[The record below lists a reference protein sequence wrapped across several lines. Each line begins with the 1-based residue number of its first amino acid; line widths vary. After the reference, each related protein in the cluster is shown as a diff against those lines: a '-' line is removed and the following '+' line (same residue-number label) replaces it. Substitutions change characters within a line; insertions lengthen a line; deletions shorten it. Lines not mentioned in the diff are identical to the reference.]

1 MQNKGAI
8 LTFAILLAAVCFYQ
22 LSFTFKAR
30 QVEKDAVEYAQ
41 GDPDKEF
48 YYLDSISGEVVYNF
62 LGLKQFTFKEV
73 KELELNLGLDLKG
86 GMNVTLEVSVDDLIR
101 ALSNYNNDS
110 TFNAAIV
117 RAREMQRGS
126 QEDFVTLFGQ
136 AFEEIDANARLASIF
151 LTLELRDKININS
164 TNSEV
169 IDVIRTET
177 NAAIDNAFN
186 IIRTRIDRFGVAQPN
201 IQQLQTKGRILV
213 ELPGVKDQSR
223 VRSLLQGTAM
233 LEFWE
238 TYENQEV
245 YPYLL
250 QANERL
256 RELQNAGADS
266 PEGQDT
272 AQTGEDDSAEPEA
285 EAVEETADTEV
296 EPGDSESSLLS
307 ELTESAE
314 SDTTGADLDDMEDF
328 RKEFPLFAVLNP
340 STDQQ
345 GQLFPGP
352 SIGLAHS
359 RDTSR
364 VNEYLNREQIRSIF
378 PRDMMFRWTANAMDE
393 AGNFYRLIALKANTR
408 DGQAPLDGDV
418 ITDARQDF
426 DQFGSNPE
434 VSMTMNSEGGKVWQR
449 LTKENIGKSIAIVLD
464 GYVRSFPTV
473 QNEISGGRSS
483 ITGLESIEEAKDL
496 ANILKSGKMPAPAH
510 IIQEEIV
517 GPSLGQEAINSGMY
531 SFIIAFILVLIYM
544 FFFYSR
550 NAGLTANVALI
561 ANMFF
566 IIGILASLGATLT
579 LPGIAGIV
587 LTIGMSVDANVLI
600 YERVQEELRA
610 GKGIKLAISD
620 GYKNAYSAIIDGQ
633 VTTLLTGIV
642 LYAFGSG
649 PIKGFATTLII
660 GILTSLFSAI
670 FLTRIIFEWKLKK
683 SKIILFSSKF
693 TDEWLR
699 HTNIKFLEKRKIA
712 YIISGALIILSVGS
726 LAVRGLSYGI
736 DFKGGRTYVVRL
748 DQDVQVAEVQSAL
761 TAVYGEM
768 PEVKTFGANNQIR
781 ITTTYKIE
789 DDSQNVD
796 DEVEGL
802 LMTGL
807 KNANVLDDGVS
818 LEEFT
823 DTYQLSSQKVGPTI
837 SADIRKDS
845 VIAIS
850 FALIIIF
857 LYILIRFTN
866 WQYGLGAVAAIAHDS
881 LIVLGIFSLLYN
893 VLPFSLDIDQA
904 FIAAI
909 LTVLGYSIND
919 TVVVFD
925 RIREYLKLH
934 PKRKQEQNMD
944 EAVNSTLRRTFST
957 SLSTFVVLLA
967 IFLFGGATIRGF
979 TFALLIGVVVGTYS
993 SIFVAT
999 PIAYDFQKRLAKVT
1013 AKRKK

>member
-8 LTFAILLAAVCFYQ
+8 LTFAILLAAVCLYQ

-30 QVEKDAVEYAQ
+30 QIEKNAQEYAQ
-41 GDPDKEF
+41 GNPDKEF
-48 YYLDSISGEVVYNF
+48 NYLDSISSETVYNF
-62 LGLKQFTFKEV
+62 LGLKKFTYKEV

-86 GMNVTLEVSVDDLIR
+86 GMNVTLEIAVDDLIR
-101 ALSNYNNDS
+101 ALSNYNDDE
-110 TFNAAIV
+110 TFNAAIQ
-117 RAREMQRGS
+117 RARVMQRGS

-136 AFEEIDANARLASIF
+136 AFQEIDPNARLASIF
-151 LTLELRDKININS
+151 LTLELRNKININT
-164 TNSEV
+164 TNAEV
-169 IDVIRTET
+169 LDVIREET
-177 NAAIDNAFN
+177 NAAINNAFN

-213 ELPGVKDQSR
+213 ELPGVKDQNR
-223 VRSLLQGTAM
+223 VRTLLQGTAM

-256 RELQNAGADS
+256 REMQSGEDTSDENS
-266 PEGQDT
+266 ETETPETETNENDAAAEQDT
-272 AQTGEDDSAEPEA
+272 
-285 EAVEETADTEV
+285 TE
-296 EPGDSESSLLS
+296 ESSLLS
-307 ELTESAE
+307 ELEAGT
-314 SDTTGADLDDMEDF
+314 DTTGADLDNLEDF

-352 SIGLAHS
+352 AIGIAQS
-359 RDTSR
+359 RDTAK
-364 VNEYLNREQIRSIF
+364 VNEYLNREQIRNIF
-378 PRDMMFRWTANAMDE
+378 PRDMMFRWTANPVDE

-408 DGQAPLDGDV
+408 DGRAPLDGDV

-426 DQFGSNPE
+426 DQMGANPE
-434 VSMTMNSEGGKVWQR
+434 VSMTMNSEGAKTWQR

-496 ANILKSGKMPAPAH
+496 ANILKSGKMPAPAR

-531 SFIIAFILVLIYM
+531 SFLIAFALVLIYM
-544 FFFYSR
+544 LFFYSR
-550 NAGLTANVALI
+550 NAGLSANVALI

-642 LYAFGSG
+642 LYLFGSG

-660 GILTSLFSAI
+660 GIVTSLFSAI
-670 FLTRIIFEWKLKK
+670 FITRLIFEWKMKHSKK
-683 SKIILFSSKF
+683 ILFSSKF
-693 TDEWLR
+693 TEGWLR
-699 HTNIKFLEKRKIA
+699 HTSVKFLEKRKIA
-712 YIISGALIILSVGS
+712 YVVSGALILLSIGS
-726 LAVRGLSYGI
+726 LAVRGLNYGI

-748 DQDVQVAEVQSAL
+748 DQDVQVADVQAAL
-761 TAVYGEM
+761 AVPFGTA
-768 PEVKTFGANNQIR
+768 PEVKTFGADNQIR

-789 DDSQNVD
+789 DDSENVD
-796 DEVEGL
+796 NEVEEL
-802 LMTGL
+802 LMKGL
-807 KNANVLDDGVS
+807 QDADLLDNGVT

-823 DTYQLSSQKVGPTI
+823 SDYQMSSQKVGPTI

-845 VIAIS
+845 VIAIG

-866 WQYGLGAVAAIAHDS
+866 WQYGLGAIAALAHDS
-881 LIVLGIFSLLYN
+881 IIVLGIFSLFYN
-893 VLPFSLDIDQA
+893 VLPFSLEIDQA

-925 RIREYLKLH
+925 RIREFLKLH
-934 PKRKQEQNMD
+934 PKRKREQNVD
-944 EAVNSTLRRTFST
+944 EAINGTLRRTFST

-979 TFALLIGVVVGTYS
+979 TFALLVGVVVGTYS

-999 PIAYDFQKRLAKVT
+999 PIAYEFQKKLAKVV
-1013 AKRKK
+1013 AKRK

>member
-8 LTFAILLAAVCFYQ
+8 LTFAILLAAVCLYQ

-30 QVEKDAVEYAQ
+30 QVEKNAQEYAQ

-48 YYLDSISGEVVYNF
+48 NYLDSISGETVYNF
-62 LGLKQFTFKEV
+62 LGLKKFTYKEV

-86 GMNVTLEVSVDDLIR
+86 GMNVTLEVAVDDLIR
-101 ALSNYNNDS
+101 ALSNYNNDE
-110 TFNAAIV
+110 TFNAALQ

-136 AFEEIDANARLASIF
+136 AFEEIDPNARLASIF
-151 LTLELRDKININS
+151 LTLELRDKININT
-164 TNSEV
+164 TNAEV
-169 IDVIRTET
+169 LDVIRDET
-177 NAAIDNAFN
+177 DAAIDNAFN

-213 ELPGVKDQSR
+213 ELPGVKDQNR
-223 VRSLLQGTAM
+223 VRNLLQGTAM

-245 YPYLL
+245 YQYLL
-250 QANERL
+250 QANEKL
-256 RELQNAGADS
+256 RELQQANNTTSESTDPNVSETETQENEAADV
-266 PEGQDT
+266 QDT
-272 AQTGEDDSAEPEA
+272 
-285 EAVEETADTEV
+285 TE
-296 EPGDSESSLLS
+296 ESSLLS
-307 ELTESAE
+307 ELEAGT
-314 SDTTGADLDDMEDF
+314 DTTEAGLDNMEDF

-352 SIGLAHS
+352 SIGIAQS
-359 RDTSR
+359 RDTAK
-364 VNEYLNREQIRSIF
+364 VNEYLNMEQIKSIF
-378 PRDMMFRWTANAMDE
+378 PRDMMFRWTANSVDE
-393 AGNFYRLIALKANTR
+393 AGSFYRLIALKANTR
-408 DGQAPLDGDV
+408 DGRAPLDGDV

-426 DQFGSNPE
+426 DQMGANPE
-434 VSMTMNSEGGKVWQR
+434 VSMSMNSEGAKTWQR

-496 ANILKSGKMPAPAH
+496 ANILKSGKMPAPAR

-531 SFIIAFILVLIYM
+531 SFLIAFALVLIYM
-544 FFFYSR
+544 LFFYSR
-550 NAGLTANVALI
+550 NAGLSANVALI

-642 LYAFGSG
+642 LYVFGSG

-660 GILTSLFSAI
+660 GIITSLFSAI
-670 FLTRIIFEWKLKK
+670 FITRLIFEWKLKRSK
-683 SKIILFSSKF
+683 KILFASKITES
-693 TDEWLR
+693 WLR
-699 HTNIKFLEKRKIA
+699 HTSIKFLEKRKIA
-712 YIISGALIILSVGS
+712 YFVSGALILLSIGS
-726 LAVRGLSYGI
+726 LAMRGLNYGI

-748 DQDVQVAEVQSAL
+748 DQDVQVADVQEAL
-761 TAVYGEM
+761 AIPFGTA
-768 PEVKTFGANNQIR
+768 PEVKTFGADNQIR
-781 ITTTYKIE
+781 ITTTYKID
-789 DDSQNVD
+789 DDSENVD
-796 DEVEGL
+796 NEVEEL
-802 LMTGL
+802 LMKGL
-807 KNANVLDDGVS
+807 QDADMLDKGVT
-818 LEEFT
+818 LAQFT
-823 DTYQLSSQKVGPTI
+823 SDYQLSSQKVGPTI
-837 SADIRKDS
+837 SDDIRKDS
-845 VIAIS
+845 VIAIG

-866 WQYGLGAVAAIAHDS
+866 WQYGLGAVAALAHDS

-893 VLPFSLDIDQA
+893 VLPFSLEIDQA

-934 PKRKQEQNMD
+934 PKRKREQNVD
-944 EAVNSTLRRTFST
+944 EAINGTLRRTFST

-967 IFLFGGATIRGF
+967 IFLFGGDTIRGF
-979 TFALLIGVVVGTYS
+979 TFALLVGVVVGTYS

-999 PIAYDFQKRLAKVT
+999 PIAYEFQRKVAKVV
-1013 AKRKK
+1013 AKRK